1 MKNKVV
7 LITGGSSGIG
17 LAIGTF
23 LSQKGYTVYGTSRN
37 PEKNK
42 DFSAFKLLELDVCDR
57 QSIVSAT
64 AQLQQL
70 EGRIDILINNAGV
83 GITGPIEETPEEEV
97 QKAFDTNLHGPLAM
111 IQAVLPIMRQ
121 QGSGLIINITSIA
134 GYMGLP
140 YRAYYSAS
148 KGALELMTEALR
160 MELKDFNIQCT
171 SVAPGDFATN
181 IAAGRYH
188 APVSEQSP
196 YRDAYSNTLRLMDQ
210 HVDAGQDPVRVAE
223 KVYRV
228 IQTKRPKVHYRV
240 GSPLQKFSLVLKS
253 ILPDKLYER
262 LLINHYKL

>member
-23 LSQKGYTVYGTSRN
+23 LSGKGYTVYGTSRN

-42 DFSAFKLLELDVCDR
+42 EFSAFKLLKLDVRD
-57 QSIVSAT
+57 QASITAAT
-64 AQLQQL
+64 AQLL
-70 EGRIDILINNAGV
+70 EMEGRIDVLINNAGV
-83 GITGPIEETPEEEV
+83 GITGPIEETPADEIR
-97 QKAFDTNLHGPLAM
+97 KAFDTNLHGPLSM
-111 IQAVLPIMRQ
+111 INAVLPIMRE
-121 QGSGLIINITSIA
+121 QGNGQIINITSIA

-160 MELKDFNIQCT
+160 MEVKDFNIQCT
-171 SVAPGDFATN
+171 SLAPGDFATN

-188 APVSEQSP
+188 APISERSP
-196 YRDAYSNTLRLMDQ
+196 YKDAYSNTLKLMDQ
-210 HVDAGQDPVRVAE
+210 HVEAGQNPIKVAE
-223 KVYRV
+223 KVYQ
-228 IQTKRPKVHYRV
+228 IMQTKRPKVHYRV
-240 GSPLQKFSLVLKS
+240 GSPLQKFSLVLKKL
-253 ILPDKLYER
+253 LPDQLYER